1 MSSSKPSSIRGGKEA
16 QADHF
21 NVKDAPA
28 SHGRLSFF
36 DKTPPGNAARGVY
49 LKTVIGGTFMMIILI
64 FTILAIYWA
73 ALYRT
78 PVRNLHGWVVVC
90 LLPLK
95 VPAMF

>member
-1 MSSSKPSSIRGGKEA
+1 MSSSRPSSIRRGKED
-16 QADHF
+16 QEDHF
-21 NVKDAPA
+21 NVKNA

-36 DKTPPGNAARGVY
+36 DKTPAGNAARGVY

-90 LLPLK
+90 FLSFKDL
-95 VPAMF
+95 AMF